1 MEADFAIRLAEKFET
16 PFYAYDLGEV
26 QQRTQELRAALP
38 SGARL
43 LHSFKANPLPA
54 VAEQIRSGGASAEI
68 TSDGELEAARLAGH
82 DLREALYGGPGKT
95 TREITSAL
103 AAGVRWFSCESWL
116 DLQRLSGAAEQAGVD
131 VQILLRVNP
140 AEAPQARL
148 AMTGVESQFGF
159 DESLLLAADARA
171 KLSLP
176 GIKIRGVHVYFG
188 TQVASVEA
196 IAQNTQ
202 RALETALRLET
213 ALGFVCS
220 VVNAGGGFPWP
231 YANHAPTLDLSGMQA
246 ALTAVWQESPLHETA
261 ELWFEAGR
269 YFCASSGS
277 LVSRVLDVKP
287 SRTRTFVVLDTGIH
301 HLGGMAGLGRIPR
314 SAVTFQNLSQQGGA
328 EITADIVGPLC
339 TPLDSLARGVKMPS
353 VAPGDLLAVPNV
365 GAYGLTASLI
375 GFLSHPAPTE
385 IACLHG
391 EVVQV
396 WQWRTGHQQLS
407 TVPSSL

>member
-1 MEADFAIRLAEKFET
+1 MDATFLRLADQFET
-16 PFYAYDLGEV
+16 PFYAYNLAEV
-26 QQRTQELRAALP
+26 KLRTQELRDSLP
-38 SGARL
+38 EGARL

-54 VAEQIRSGGASAEI
+54 IAEQIRLGGGTAEI
-68 TSDGELEAARLAGH
+68 TSEGELQAAQLAGH

-95 TREITSAL
+95 VGEITSAM
-103 AAGVRWFSCESWL
+103 AAGVRWFSCESWR
-116 DLQRLSGAAEQAGVD
+116 DLERISAVASQRASDA
-131 VQILLRVNP
+131 QILLRVNP

-159 DESLLLAADARA
+159 DEGLLLAPGARE
-171 KLSLP
+171 KLHLP
-176 GIKIRGVHVYFG
+176 HVKIRGIHVYFG

-196 IAQNTQ
+196 LTQNTQ
-202 RALETALRLET
+202 RAIETAERLEK

-231 YANHAPTLDLSGMQA
+231 YANQAATPDLKGLKA
-246 ALTAVWQESPLHETA
+246 ALTAAWEASPLHETA

-269 YFCASSGS
+269 YLCASSGT
-277 LVSRVLDVKP
+277 LVASVLDIKP
-287 SRTRTFVVLDTGIH
+287 SRSRTFVVLDTGIH

-314 SAVTFQNLSQQGGA
+314 GAVTFQNLSRSS
-328 EITADIVGPLC
+328 ENEVTADIVGPLC
-339 TPLDSLARGVKMPS
+339 TPLDSLARGLKMPD

-375 GFLSHPAPTE
+375 GFLSHPAPAE
-385 IACLHG
+385 IAYLDG

-396 WQWRTGHQQLS
+396 WQWRTGHQQLQ
-407 TVPSSL
+407 P

>member
-1 MEADFAIRLAEKFET
+1 MDATFLRLADQFET
-16 PFYAYDLGEV
+16 PFYAYDLAEV
-26 QQRTQELRAALP
+26 KLRTQDLRDSLP
-38 SGARL
+38 EGARL

-54 VAEQIRSGGASAEI
+54 IAEKIRLGGATAEI
-68 TSDGELEAARLAGH
+68 TSEGELQAAKLAGH

-95 TREITSAL
+95 VSEITSAM
-103 AAGVRWFSCESWL
+103 AAGVRWFSCESWR
-116 DLQRLSGAAEQAGVD
+116 DLERISAVANQRAADA
-131 VQILLRVNP
+131 QILLRVNP

-159 DESLLLAADARA
+159 DESLLLAPGARE
-171 KLSLP
+171 KLQLP
-176 GIKIRGVHVYFG
+176 HVKIRGIHVYFG

-196 IAQNTQ
+196 LTQNTQ
-202 RALETALRLET
+202 RALETAERLEK

-231 YANHAPTLDLSGMQA
+231 YANQGATPDLQGLKA
-246 ALTAVWQESPLHETA
+246 ALTATWEASPLHETA

-269 YFCASSGS
+269 YLCASSGT

-287 SRTRTFVVLDTGIH
+287 SRSRTFVVLDTGIH

-314 SAVTFQNLSQQGGA
+314 SAVTFQNLSRHS
-328 EITADIVGPLC
+328 ENEVTADIVGPLC
-339 TPLDSLARGVKMPS
+339 TPLDSLARGLKMPD

-375 GFLSHPAPTE
+375 GFLSHPAPAE
-385 IACLHG
+385 IAYLDG

-396 WQWRTGHQQLS
+396 WQWRTGHQQLQ
-407 TVPSSL
+407 P